1 MHLAHV
7 KKIITLFMASVLA
20 MLTLPAMAAD
30 AITTHEFMVDSAESG
45 VRIFVRNKHRDDLTH
60 FSANKIVL
68 LVHGATYPSETVYDL
83 NLPGGSWLEVLASQ
97 GYDAYL
103 MDVRGYGRST
113 RPASMREPAENNPPF
128 ADTAD
133 ARSDVSAVVD
143 FILARRKVEK
153 INLIGWSWGT
163 SIMGGYTTTHNDKV
177 NKLVLYAPVW
187 NFNAAPPISGN
198 GAYRS
203 VAKDSARKRGLRG
216 IPASRIEEI
225 SPTPWFEQWWE
236 SLLAS
241 DPDGAGQ
248 TPPVI
253 RAPNGVIKD
262 IGEFIKTGG
271 PLYDAAEIRVP
282 VLVLVGEWDQDTP
295 PYMTDALFAKIVNA
309 PTKEQVRIPEAT
321 HAIILEKQRVL
332 LMQTVQD
339 FLDR

>member
-1 MHLAHV
+1 MHLAHF
-7 KKIITLFMASVLA
+7 KKIITLFMASVMV
-20 MLTLPAMAAD
+20 MLTLPALAAD

-113 RPASMREPAENNPPF
+113 RPASM
-128 ADTAD
+128 
-133 ARSDVSAVVD
+133 
-143 FILARRKVEK
+143 
-153 INLIGWSWGT
+153 
-163 SIMGGYTTTHNDKV
+163 GGYTTTHNDKV
-177 NKLVLYAPVW
+177 NNLVLYAPVW

-216 IPASRIEEI
+216 IPASCIEEI

-241 DPDGAGQ
+241 DPDGAAQ

>member
-1 MHLAHV
+1 MHLAHF

-20 MLTLPAMAAD
+20 MLTLPALAAD

-113 RPASMREPAENNPPF
+113 RPVSMHEPAENNPPF

-216 IPASRIEEI
+216 IRLKA
-225 SPTPWFEQWWE
+225 
-236 SLLAS
+236 LAVGR
-241 DPDGAGQ
+241 DFYVRPD
-248 TPPVI
+248 
-253 RAPNGVIKD
+253 D
-262 IGEFIKTGG
+262 
-271 PLYDAAEIRVP
+271 
-282 VLVLVGEWDQDTP
+282 LV
-295 PYMTDALFAKIVNA
+295 AFC
-309 PTKEQVRIPEAT
+309 EQVAESKVAKSLAAPSC
-321 HAIILEKQRVL
+321 KQDGDKLRSAL
-332 LMQTVQD
+332 HERGLI
-339 FLDR
+339 